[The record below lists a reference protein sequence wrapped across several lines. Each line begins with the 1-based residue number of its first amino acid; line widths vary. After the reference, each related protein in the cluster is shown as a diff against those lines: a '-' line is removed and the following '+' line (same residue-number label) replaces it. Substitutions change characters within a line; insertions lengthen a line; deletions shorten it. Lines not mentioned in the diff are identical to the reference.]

1 MIRIIVFLLA
11 VGMSTTTLASTMYVF
26 AAASL
31 RNALE
36 DIVDAFQG
44 HTEATDIRLSFAGSS
59 VLARQIMAGAPAD
72 VFVSANSTWMD
83 HLQAHGRI
91 LSQSRETL
99 VSNRLVLVSHRS
111 GPSIVLDRDTPFEKF
126 VDSGRLAIALVD
138 AVPAG
143 MYAKS
148 ALQHLGHWETV
159 APRMAQADNVRAA
172 LQLVALGEAP
182 FGIVYATDAKA
193 ETGVH
198 QRGTFPADTHPV
210 IEYPSAL
217 IDRPRDS
224 SSDALAQKFHTFLYS
239 ETAKTILSEHG
250 FLVDVP

>member
-1 MIRIIVFLLA
+1 MRTIVFAIICAL
-11 VGMSTTTLASTMYVF
+11 STHVSANTITVF

-31 RNALE
+31 RTVLDELKTMFETQSPA
-36 DIVDAFQG
+36 DTIQIA
-44 HTEATDIRLSFAGSS
+44 FAGSS
-59 VLARQIMAGAPAD
+59 VLARQIMVGAPAD

-91 LSQSRETL
+91 LPQSRETL
-99 VSNRLVLVSHRS
+99 VSNRLVLVSHRP
-111 GPSIVLDRDTPFEKF
+111 GPSIVLDRETPFEKF
-126 VDSGRLAIALVD
+126 VDSGRLAVALVD

-143 MYAKS
+143 IYAKS
-148 ALQHLGHWETV
+148 ALQHLGHWDTV

-182 FGIVYATDAKA
+182 YGIVYATDAKA

-198 QRGTFPADTHPV
+198 QRGIFPADTHPV

-224 SSDALAQKFHTFLYS
+224 ATDALAQKFHSFLYS
-239 ETAKTILSEHG
+239 DTAKTIFSEHG